1 MFRDTLL
8 KHFTSFFSTN
18 ESLGLFGFLCY
29 CDQFTEQNNVHL
41 SEEYLMV
48 SVPLSL
54 VSVDGD
60 PVGEQ
65 LLQSSEGQVQR
76 GSVPGAG
83 GNHYRGTGKRC
94 SVILSPT
101 ELFFY

>member
-1 MFRDTLL
+1 
-8 KHFTSFFSTN
+8 
-18 ESLGLFGFLCY
+18 
-29 CDQFTEQNNVHL
+29 
-41 SEEYLMV
+41 MV

-94 SVILSPT
+94 SVVLSPT
-101 ELFFY
+101 ELFFLLIYSKCNLLLINCLLQPMTAFF